1 MILYSLLCVS
11 AWLWKKKIP
20 HGQNINRKILER
32 DQVDTSTTQTHDH
45 LLSWLGTGILKKN
58 KYNQICI
65 KRSPLRKKKGLLRQ
79 VTS

>member
-1 MILYSLLCVS
+1 MYFRLIV
-11 AWLWKKKIP
+11 KKEIP

-45 LLSWLGTGILKKN
+45 LLSWLGTGILRKKEYTV
-58 KYNQICI
+58 K
-65 KRSPLRKKKGLLRQ
+65 SVLRGHLCEKKGLLRQ